1 MNMKKKIALISSIA
15 LVSVGLLAGCSSG
28 KDDSKKATDSDKVTF
43 WYMGDGSKEIQPIL
57 NDFEKES
64 GVKVDIQSIPWSAS
78 HDKLLTAVASG
89 EGPDVVQMGTT
100 WMAEFVDAGALKDIS
115 SYIDSEKNLKSENFF
130 DGSVTTT
137 KFDDKYYAVPW
148 YTETRALYYRT
159 DLLKEVGYDKAPAT
173 WEELSDAATKLADRG
188 KDMYGFG
195 ADLAEPTS
203 AFMFARQNGSEL
215 FDKNGTPLFDKKPF
229 VEAVSYL
236 DKFIQNGSAPKADLG
251 LDISQTFGGTGIVP
265 MFISGPWM
273 INAITENAPDIEGK
287 WATAVLPKK
296 ENNMSSTGGAN
307 LAVFESSKN
316 EKNAM
321 KLIEFLARPENQLTF
336 FKNSNSLPTSHKSWE
351 DPILA
356 DDKMISIFGE
366 QLQNSEPMPM
376 MKEWEEISQNYL
388 KSWEQIYGNGADV
401 QKQMNEL
408 NDQTKTLLGK

>member
-1 MNMKKKIALISSIA
+1 MKMKNKIILLSSIA
-15 LVSVGLLAGCSSG
+15 LVSIGLLAGCSSG
-28 KDDSKKATDSDKVTF
+28 KEDSKKDSAEKVTL
-43 WYMGDGSKEIQPIL
+43 WYMGDGSKEIQPIID
-57 NDFEKES
+57 DFEKES
-64 GVKVDIQSIPWSAS
+64 GVKVDLQSIPWSAS

-89 EGPDVVQMGTT
+89 DGPDVVQMGTT

-115 SYIDSEKNLKSENFF
+115 SYIDSEDTLKSDNFF

-173 WEELSDAATKLADRG
+173 WEELQDAATKLAARG

-215 FDKNGTPLFDKKPF
+215 FDKSGKPLFDKKPF
-229 VEAVSYL
+229 VEAVDYL
-236 DKFIQNGSAPKADLG
+236 DSFIQNGSAPKADLG
-251 LDISQTFGGTGIVP
+251 LDVSQTFGSTGIVP

-273 INAITENAPDIEGK
+273 ITAITKDAPDIEGK

-307 LAVFESSKN
+307 LAMFESSKN
-316 EKNAM
+316 EKNGM

-336 FKNSNSLPTSHKSWE
+336 FKNSNSLPTSHKAWE

-356 DDKMISIFGE
+356 EDEKIAVFGE
-366 QLQNSEPMPM
+366 QLKNSEPMPM
-376 MKEWEEISQNYL
+376 MKEWEEISQAYL
-388 KSWEQIYGNGADV
+388 KVWEQIYANGADT
-401 QKQMNEL
+401 QKEMTEFNK
-408 NDQTKTLLGK
+408 QTETILGK

>member
-1 MNMKKKIALISSIA
+1 MKMKNKIILLSSIA
-15 LVSVGLLAGCSSG
+15 LVSIGLLAGCSSG
-28 KDDSKKATDSDKVTF
+28 KEDSKKDSAEKVTF
-43 WYMGDGSKEIQPIL
+43 WYMGDGSKEIQPIID
-57 NDFEKES
+57 DFEKES
-64 GVKVDIQSIPWSAS
+64 GVKVDLQSIPWSAS

-89 EGPDVVQMGTT
+89 DGPDVVQMGTT

-115 SYIDSEKNLKSENFF
+115 SYIDSEDTLKSDNFF

-173 WEELSDAATKLADRG
+173 WEELQDAATKLAARG

-215 FDKNGTPLFDKKPF
+215 FDKSGKPLFDKKPF
-229 VEAVSYL
+229 VEAVDYL
-236 DKFIQNGSAPKADLG
+236 DSFIQNGSAPKADLG
-251 LDISQTFGGTGIVP
+251 LDVSQTFGSTGIVP

-273 INAITENAPDIEGK
+273 ITAITKDAPDIEGK

-307 LAVFESSKN
+307 LAMFESSKN
-316 EKNAM
+316 EKNGM

-336 FKNSNSLPTSHKSWE
+336 FKNSNSLPTSHKAWE

-356 DDKMISIFGE
+356 EDEKIAVFGE
-366 QLQNSEPMPM
+366 QLKNSEPMPM
-376 MKEWEEISQNYL
+376 MKEWEEISQAYL
-388 KSWEQIYGNGADV
+388 KVWEQIYANGADTKKEMTEFN
-401 QKQMNEL
+401 KQTE
-408 NDQTKTLLGK
+408 TILGK

>member
-1 MNMKKKIALISSIA
+1 MKMKNKIILLSSIA
-15 LVSVGLLAGCSSG
+15 LVSIGLLAGCSSG
-28 KDDSKKATDSDKVTF
+28 KEDSKKDSAEKVTF
-43 WYMGDGSKEIQPIL
+43 WYMGDGSKEIQPIID
-57 NDFEKES
+57 DFEKES
-64 GVKVDIQSIPWSAS
+64 GVKVDLQSIPWSAS

-89 EGPDVVQMGTT
+89 DGPDVVQMGTT

-115 SYIDSEKNLKSENFF
+115 SYIDSEDTLKSDNFF

-173 WEELSDAATKLADRG
+173 WEELQDAATKLAARG

-215 FDKNGTPLFDKKPF
+215 FNKSGKPLFDKKPF
-229 VEAVSYL
+229 VEAVDYL
-236 DKFIQNGSAPKADLG
+236 DSFIQNGSAPKADLG
-251 LDISQTFGGTGIVP
+251 LDVSQTFGSTGIVP

-273 INAITENAPDIEGK
+273 ITAITKDAPDIEGK

-307 LAVFESSKN
+307 LAMFESSKN
-316 EKNAM
+316 EKNGM

-336 FKNSNSLPTSHKSWE
+336 FKNSNSLPTSHKAWE

-356 DDKMISIFGE
+356 EDEKIAVFGE
-366 QLQNSEPMPM
+366 QLKNSEPMPM
-376 MKEWEEISQNYL
+376 MKEWEEISQAYL
-388 KSWEQIYGNGADV
+388 KVWEQIYANGADT
-401 QKQMNEL
+401 QKEMTEFNK
-408 NDQTKTLLGK
+408 QTETILGK